1 LENFTCIR
9 LNKGGAP
16 AIASSVSCEGGLRA
30 VGRDWLSSDPLPLA
44 LKLVLILLLVFMNG
58 FFVSAEFAM
67 VKVRSSRIDSLASG
81 GHKRARFASHLTS
94 NLDGFLSA
102 CQLGITLAS
111 LGLGWIGEPAI
122 ASLLER
128 WFTQVGLRGEV
139 LTHTVAFAIAFTFIT
154 VLHIVLGEL
163 APKTIAIRKSER
175 VTLLAA
181 APLVLFHRIMYPF
194 IWVLNGM
201 ANRLLKLVGIEPASE
216 QESAHTEEEIRI
228 LVKESHKN
236 GLIDNTELTLMDNI
250 FDFAETNAREIMIPR
265 TEMVCLYADL
275 SFEDNKAIAL
285 KEMHTRYPVCD
296 GDKDNIIGFV
306 HIKDI
311 LKVSSQNLK
320 DIRTITRPMTTVPES
335 MQISTLLK
343 LMQKRRTQIAIL
355 IDEYGGTSGLVTLE
369 DIMEEIVGEIQDEFD
384 EERPEVEKRDELTHS
399 ISGMMLIEEVNS
411 YFGLD
416 IETDDYDT
424 IGGWLYSKIEI
435 PPKPNQRV
443 QADHNLEFIV
453 EETDHL
459 RISRIIVRK
468 QAQAKEVE
476 GKREA

>member
-1 LENFTCIR
+1 MQRT
-9 LNKGGAP
+9 
-16 AIASSVSCEGGLRA
+16 
-30 VGRDWLSSDPLPLA
+30 VGRDSLSSDPLPLM
-44 LKLVLILLLVFMNG
+44 LKLVLVVLLVIMNG
-58 FFVSAEFAM
+58 FFVAAEFAM

-81 GHKRARFASHLTS
+81 GHRRALFASHLTN
-94 NLDGFLSA
+94 NLDGYLSA

-122 ASLLER
+122 ASLLEK
-128 WFTQVGLRGEV
+128 WFSQLGFHSEV
-139 LTHTVAFAIAFTFIT
+139 LSHTISFAIAFSFIT

-163 APKTIAIRKSER
+163 APKTIAIRKSES
-175 VTLLAA
+175 VTLLTA
-181 APLVLFHRIMYPF
+181 APLVLFHKIMYPF
-194 IWVLNGM
+194 IWVLNGL
-201 ANRLLKLVGIEPASE
+201 ANRLLKLAGVEPASE
-216 QESAHTEEEIRI
+216 QDSAHTEEEIRI

-236 GLIDNTELTLMDNI
+236 GLIDNTELTLVDNI

-265 TEMVCLYADL
+265 TEMVCLYANL
-275 SFEDNKAIAL
+275 SFEENKAIAL

-320 DIRTITRPMTTVPES
+320 DVRTITRPMTTVPES

-384 EERPEVEKRDELTHS
+384 EERPELEKKDDNTYS

-411 YFGLD
+411 YFG
-416 IETDDYDT
+416 IEIESDDYDT
-424 IGGWLYSKIEI
+424 IGGWLYAQIEI
-435 PPKPNQRV
+435 PPKRNQKV
-443 QADHNLEFIV
+443 TTDDDYEFIV

-459 RISRIIVRK
+459 RISRINVRRRRDGENG
-468 QAQAKEVE
+468 QPTLGIEL
-476 GKREA
+476 G